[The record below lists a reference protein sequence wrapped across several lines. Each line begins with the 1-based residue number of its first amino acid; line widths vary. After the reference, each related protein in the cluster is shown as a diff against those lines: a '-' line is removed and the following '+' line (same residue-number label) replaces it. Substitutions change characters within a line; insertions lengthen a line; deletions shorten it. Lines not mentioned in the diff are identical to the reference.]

1 MRKFIAIAV
10 LACLGVFQGAPAHA
24 HNSLTSTSPARGAM
38 LTTAP
43 TEVLLTFDLPFIG
56 GQSANVVTVTN
67 ASGQR
72 VDNDDSLVE
81 ANTLHATLQELPSGT
96 YTVSYRIVSDDGHP
110 VSHSYQFGVTLPK
123 PSASATP
130 VKPIPTIKPTP
141 QNSHRSKTPSPSS
154 SQSEIA
160 QSPTPS
166 AIASLVPFSTPST
179 ITTIAPTGTA
189 TVGVQS
195 TNTSRLRSW
204 LIPTILVTIAAAYFI
219 RRNRHR

>member
-38 LTTAP
+38 LNVAP
-43 TEVLLTFDLPFIG
+43 TEVMLTFDLPFIG

-67 ASGQR
+67 ASGER
-72 VDNDDSLVE
+72 VDNDDSLME

-96 YTVSYRIVSDDGHP
+96 YTVNFRIVSEDGHP
-110 VSHSYQFGVTLPK
+110 VSNSYQFGVTLPE
-123 PSASATP
+123 PSQSATP
-130 VKPIPTIKPTP
+130 VKPTPSAKPTP
-141 QNSHRSKTPSPSS
+141 QNSHRSKTPSPSP

-166 AIASLVPFSTPST
+166 AIASLVPSSTPSA
-179 ITTIAPTGTA
+179 ITTIAPTRTA

-195 TNTSRLRSW
+195 TNANKLWSW
-204 LIPTILVTIAAAYFI
+204 LIPTILVTIGAGYFI
-219 RRNRHR
+219 RKNRHR